1 LASRRLAQ
9 LDLVSL
15 GINDPGKL
23 PILGVVN
30 LVEHIAAFFLQGLH
44 KREDIFHSVVDH
56 ERSSAP
62 RKLLLACGAVS
73 QAVVPAT
80 GLPSASVQSKEAPPQ
95 DWTSISKCRLY
106 QACSDGASLALKKI
120 PPMPVTRFMRSPMR
134 GGSEPIV
141 AENKQF
147 HKFSIITMI
156 LKFSHDSV
164 IRWEDVLG
172 LLSGDS
178 LAR

>member
-1 LASRRLAQ
+1 
-9 LDLVSL
+9 
-15 GINDPGKL
+15 
-23 PILGVVN
+23 
-30 LVEHIAAFFLQGLH
+30 
-44 KREDIFHSVVDH
+44 
-56 ERSSAP
+56 
-62 RKLLLACGAVS
+62 
-73 QAVVPAT
+73 
-80 GLPSASVQSKEAPPQ
+80 
-95 DWTSISKCRLY
+95 
-106 QACSDGASLALKKI
+106 
-120 PPMPVTRFMRSPMR
+120 MRSPMR

>member
-62 RKLLLACGAVS
+62 RKLLARLRSGEPGSRARNRFALGVGPIEGS
-73 QAVVPAT
+73 ST
-80 GLPSASVQSKEAPPQ
+80 Q